1 MNYFNQLLLSPK
13 HLSQVIQFEALCFGE
28 KGEERVAPG
37 RWRSKAWMEVWH
49 PGGFAG
55 LESNLALLDRTVQGA
70 TEYCSFHW
78 IESKIAFLPPDFS
91 WEVNYCPRLHSSC
104 IVIFIYKQNI

>member
-13 HLSQVIQFEALCFGE
+13 HLSQVIQFEAICFGE

-55 LESNLALLDRTVQGA
+55 LESNLALLDKTVQGA
-70 TEYCSFHW
+70 TENCSFHW

-104 IVIFIYKQNI
+104 SVIFIYKQNI